1 MKWQLRYK
9 NSKELKVIEENLD
22 LQDQPVLRVKMD
34 VVVNQ
39 ESWDHQVNQVFLELL
54 GFQVWMV
61 FLVPLENQDQKDTVV
76 KLVNRAKMLT
86 KGRKDNVVFL
96 GMVVTLVR

>member
-39 ESWDHQVNQVFLELL
+39 ESWDHQVNQVFPELL

-61 FLVPLENQDQKDTVV
+61 FPVPLENQDQKDIVV

-86 KGRKDNVVFL
+86 KGRKVNVVFL

>member
-22 LQDQPVLRVKMD
+22 RQDQPVLRVKMD

>member
-39 ESWDHQVNQVFLELL
+39 ESWDHQVNQAFLELL